1 MESVYDTLYPFSNKY
16 SSVYIKQVKLIAVFT
31 DNADKITVI
40 HIFPKDFKLKTA
52 KALIEDRSKAKEANI
67 PSDLLREIDNDI
79 AIKLYANNPERLI
92 QYQIKQQHI
101 PYRGKSDSQIQ
112 ISFNMNLTTMFDKI
126 LWSNFD
132 SIMGDLEAEYLDKGK
147 NFYELTYDQ
156 RTDAVKVKTYEYI
169 QEISDE
175 NPVSSLFPTGEEE
188 KDKPD

>member
-1 MESVYDTLYPFSNKY
+1 
-16 SSVYIKQVKLIAVFT
+16 
-31 DNADKITVI
+31 
-40 HIFPKDFKLKTA
+40 
-52 KALIEDRSKAKEANI
+52 
-67 PSDLLREIDNDI
+67 
-79 AIKLYANNPERLI
+79 
-92 QYQIKQQHI
+92 
-101 PYRGKSDSQIQ
+101 
-112 ISFNMNLTTMFDKI
+112 MFDKI